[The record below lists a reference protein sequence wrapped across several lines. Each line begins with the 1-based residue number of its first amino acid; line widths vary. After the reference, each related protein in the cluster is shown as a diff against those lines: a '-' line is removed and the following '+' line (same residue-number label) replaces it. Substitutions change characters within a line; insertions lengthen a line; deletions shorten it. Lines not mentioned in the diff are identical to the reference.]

1 MKVKDFIRED
11 LEKFLDLCRTH
22 DVKTLHAFG
31 SSTNMNFDDSKSDI
45 DLLVELETL
54 DPLKRGENLLDLWEK
69 FELFFH
75 RKVDLL
81 TISSL
86 KNPILKRSI
95 ESTKVLLYD
104 GQKQE
109 ISR

>member
-1 MKVKDFIRED
+1 MKVTDYIRED
-11 LEKFLDLCRTH
+11 LEGFLDLCKTH
-22 DVKTLHAFG
+22 DVKTLHTFG
-31 SSTNMNFDDSKSDI
+31 SSTNINFDDAKSDI
-45 DLLVELETL
+45 DLLVEIETL

-86 KNPILKRSI
+86 KNPILKKSI